1 MSELIVI
8 GYPDET
14 RAKEVLDKV
23 RELEDEFLV
32 DLEDAAIVVRDKKGR
47 LHVTTTD
54 HMTET
59 GLLGGIF
66 WGALVG
72 LIFLL
77 PLAGALV
84 GGVYGTLFGLIGEL
98 GIKNKFKKQVDDL
111 VQPGTS
117 ALLFIVRKMT
127 PDKVLEQLAPY
138 GGTVLRTSLDY
149 EAEEK
154 LREALSSV
162 PTHA

>member
-1 MSELIVI
+1 
-8 GYPDET
+8 
-14 RAKEVLDKV
+14 
-23 RELEDEFLV
+23 
-32 DLEDAAIVVRDKKGR
+32 
-47 LHVTTTD
+47 
-54 HMTET
+54 
-59 GLLGGIF
+59 
-66 WGALVG
+66 

-138 GGTVLRTSLDY
+138 GGTVLRTSLDH